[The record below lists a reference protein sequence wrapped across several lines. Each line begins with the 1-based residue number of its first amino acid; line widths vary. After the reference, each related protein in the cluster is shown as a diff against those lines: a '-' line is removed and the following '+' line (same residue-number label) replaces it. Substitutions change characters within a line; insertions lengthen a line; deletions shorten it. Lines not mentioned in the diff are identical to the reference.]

1 MSEKQIRDVWLT
13 GQCAFALPLDAE
25 EQQNEHE
32 KRAAGRARELARI
45 PQIIE
50 AQPQP
55 QPQPQIIEAQPDPP
69 PDAVDVS
76 MGTDSFAS
84 ESTNQRLSFLQDE
97 IRVLQ
102 LRHQS
107 MLVDLAAMA
116 AARQR
121 DSIDITCLQATLRDL
136 QWRVQMMSLNA
147 PDGADT
153 VGSSA
158 ASTSGVIDSWLLAD
172 PVAASNPDL
181 EH

>member
-25 EQQNEHE
+25 EQQNEDE
-32 KRAAGRARELARI
+32 RRAAGRARELARI

-76 MGTDSFAS
+76 MDTASFAS
-84 ESTNQRLSFLQDE
+84 ESTNQRLSFLQEE
-97 IRVLQ
+97 IRALQ
-102 LRHQS
+102 FRHQS
-107 MLVDLAAMA
+107 LLVNLAAMG

-121 DSIDITCLQATLRDL
+121 DSMHIYDLQATVYHL
-136 QWRVQMMSLNA
+136 QWRVQTMSLN
-147 PDGADT
+147 DRADT
-153 VGSSA
+153 GGSSA
-158 ASTSGVIDSWLLAD
+158 ASTSGVSDSWLKAD
-172 PVAASNPDL
+172 PVEASTPQHANT
-181 EH
+181 